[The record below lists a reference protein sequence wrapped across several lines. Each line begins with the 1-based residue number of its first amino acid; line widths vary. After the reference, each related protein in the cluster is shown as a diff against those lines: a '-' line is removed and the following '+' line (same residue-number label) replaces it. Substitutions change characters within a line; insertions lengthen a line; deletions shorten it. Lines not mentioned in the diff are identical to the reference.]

1 MVIKYDQ
8 ATFQQLPKGGGGSLR
23 VRRGE
28 LLRKVLAVQCMTGV
42 KPGGLLIR
50 MC

>member
-8 ATFQQLPKGGGGSLR
+8 ATFHQLPEGVDGSLR
-23 VRRGE
+23 VRGRE
-28 LLRKVLAVQCMTGV
+28 LLRKMLAVQCMTGV